1 MDEVTTW
8 GFIGGDGMTAIFI
21 VCAAVGG
28 TLLVWQL
35 VMTLLGLS
43 HGAMGGDLG
52 GGDLSGVDFS
62 HGLDTDFSPTD
73 LAGAHSADF
82 HTGDVHTGDTSDAA
96 AHHGPSWLAGVISF
110 RTMVAAVTFFGLGG
124 LTAQSAQ
131 ASPVNVM
138 AVALAAGLA
147 AMYGVYWLMRGLYQ
161 MQAEGNV
168 RLGRALGQAAS
179 VYLRIP
185 GHNTG
190 VGKVQINLQNRT
202 MEYQART
209 EGDEIPTGAKVT
221 VVGVIDANTVAVQL
235 CAEPERNQHA

>member
-1 MDEVTTW
+1 
-8 GFIGGDGMTAIFI
+8 MTAIFI

-43 HGAMGGDLG
+43 HGGMDADLG
-52 GGDLSGVDFS
+52 GGDLSGADFAD
-62 HGLDTDFSPTD
+62 GLGGDFCPTD
-73 LAGAHSADF
+73 IAGAHDGDF
-82 HTGDVHTGDTSDAA
+82 HVGDVHAGDTSHAGT
-96 AHHGPSWLAGVISF
+96 HHGPSWLAGVISF

-124 LTAQSAQ
+124 LMAQSAQ
-131 ASPVNVM
+131 AAPVNVM

-168 RLGRALGQAAS
+168 RLVRAVGQSAS

-209 EGDEIPTGAKVT
+209 DGDEIPTGAKVT
-221 VVGVIDANTVAVQL
+221 VVGILDANTVAVQL
-235 CAEPERNQHA
+235 CDDPERNQHA